1 MFFKFFIILCVLNKI
16 NAIPQKFKRDNESA
30 IWIYNEYLDSCLYVS
45 DFLNEPVVYDICDN
59 TNNSKWYLDEN
70 DNGIYFK
77 SATHKE
83 MCLSAINDEIVLS
96 ECDENTAMKYI
107 EAPKLIKNS
116 NLCLSVIDDNNESE
130 YLMLKNCDRNDK
142 KLIFDIQV
150 RRPNKKNII
159 TTTTSTTTINQTPT
173 SKPVWIYNEFTD
185 KCLFGPEYENE
196 IPTFEKCDNTNEY
209 QWYIENTKG
218 GSYFKSKINLDLCIR
233 VSESDNSKLLMGN
246 CDENAIL
253 RFRKNDGT
261 IVSKFSESLCLGN
274 SIESTNNNASRKRN
288 KVILYDCYDEIHED
302 QIWTMLNS
310 KPTIQINT
318 ITTTSSTTTTTA
330 TTTTI
335 NQTPTSKPV
344 WIYNEYING
353 CLYAP
358 EYINENLIYKECDS
372 TDEYQWYI
380 VNTKEGSYFKSKNN
394 LDLCIRVSDNDNSKL
409 LMGDC
414 DENAILRYH
423 KADNTITSKFLDD
436 MCLGDSDS
444 ESLKLRKKLL
454 LYDCSEEIN
463 LDQIWIIMNDKPSKK
478 IITKTTTKTTTI
490 STTTASTTTKTKTTT
505 GTTTSPTINTTNR
518 CGKNF
523 DGKSCV
529 HGMCCSQYGY
539 CGMTDDYCGMG
550 CQSAYGRCNNGGRCG
565 TNYGKCLDN
574 SYCCSQYNYCSI
586 SDKHCGTGCQPEFG
600 LCYTT
605 DINNRCGEKYG
616 RCKSNECC
624 SKKGYCGTGNAYCG
638 TGCQSRFGLCY

>member
-159 TTTTSTTTINQTPT
+159 TTTTS
-173 SKPVWIYNEFTD
+173 
-185 KCLFGPEYENE
+185 
-196 IPTFEKCDNTNEY
+196 
-209 QWYIENTKG
+209 
-218 GSYFKSKINLDLCIR
+218 
-233 VSESDNSKLLMGN
+233 
-246 CDENAIL
+246 
-253 RFRKNDGT
+253 
-261 IVSKFSESLCLGN
+261 
-274 SIESTNNNASRKRN
+274 
-288 KVILYDCYDEIHED
+288 
-302 QIWTMLNS
+302 
-310 KPTIQINT
+310 
-318 ITTTSSTTTTTA
+318 
-330 TTTTI
+330 TTTI